1 MKTHDD
7 NKPIDDERTDF
18 DLAPGGDDKSIVTVD
33 YERYEH
39 FLKDTD
45 LSETQKREFLQALWQ
60 IIVGFVDLGFGVH
73 PAQRVKKTCG
83 QLDGNAP
90 KAPLEAENELKYEN
104 RLLTMNF
111 EHAADLETESEA
123 ERFDHEST

>member
-1 MKTHDD
+1 MKTHGGH
-7 NKPIDDERTDF
+7 KPNDDESMNF
-18 DLAPGGDDKSIVTVD
+18 DLISSEDVKSVVTVD

-73 PAQRVKKTCG
+73 PAQQAKKTCG
-83 QLDGNAP
+83 QLAGNAP
-90 KAPLEAENELKYEN
+90 KAPLEAENELKCEN

-123 ERFDHEST
+123 E